1 MSVHR
6 GFTKKQS
13 IFYYTFQQLMAF
25 FLVTCIV
32 LLMAYS
38 CSESDDWNLFAKEKN
53 FEETDDFDYMLQ
65 NTLFEIVRYN
75 VIKSQLETDGVFDS
89 SKWIDINAYANRKE
103 KTIRENVCYSLED
116 LLKWA
121 KYGVVYEYT
130 DMDVDSY
137 LEMIG
142 EKESVYQKYDG
153 YLNEEQFTVLQTLMG
168 DVRATEIYEYC
179 NSTKEKIVI
188 ILEDNAVDY
197 TLESVLR
204 YDPVIYDLITDYMIN
219 CINQPD
225 NIEFYENNGEL
236 IVSACMLQE
245 RYTTVDGRYLKDI
258 AESREEY
265 ALLCDQLY
273 QTVSDL
279 SYNYNEYLNFKEK
292 YENGSSNIAYIFKM
306 TMLGEEVRVS
316 NMPVMAENTLD
327 EYFKT
332 NYGKYIIY
340 KPESMTYETNTGL
353 IEDTNIFTAFSN
365 YEYAYPETAKVWLA
379 VDTDYPVKDRFYEAA
394 KAYQSMHPLVYWIV
408 AGAGISGVVWLALF
422 LYLTVMTGN
431 CKKKGEEDAVLI
443 LHWFD
448 TIYTEIYMV
457 LGLFFCA
464 FFYLLCKSMS
474 HILIGE
480 LLEFG
485 ISRISISVLYGLLGM
500 AISVT
505 ACLFWYSFARR
516 MKGKN
521 LWKNSLLNCLIV
533 KPAERLWFQFYDNGN
548 TVLWSGLPL
557 AGSMG
562 FNVIAG
568 VVLCY
573 AWCFGSYKMLWILL
587 ILAVLI
593 DGFMLYFWIRN
604 RIKRKQ
610 IVDGVAKIKE
620 GEINYQVSTE
630 GMHGENLELANAV
643 NCIGEGIKAAV
654 ETSMKDERLKAD
666 LITNVSHDI
675 KTPLTS
681 IINYVDLLKREK
693 IQEEPVKGYIQ
704 VLEAKSQRL
713 KQLTDDLV
721 EASKISSGNITLFM
735 EKINLTELVHQL
747 VGEFLEKFE
756 QKNLTVV
763 ESAFHE
769 PVYIKADQRRIF
781 RVMENLFGNAY
792 KYAMP
797 GSRVYL
803 DLIKLSEEQ
812 IVFTM
817 KNISEQPLNIKAEE
831 LTQRFIRG
839 DVSRSTEGSGLGLSI
854 AENLTELQNGKFEI
868 YLDGDLFKVSL
879 TFPILKEQDEEKG

>member
-1 MSVHR
+1 MRVHK
-6 GFTKKQS
+6 GFTKRQS

-25 FLVTCIV
+25 FMVTCIV

-38 CSESDDWNLFAKEKN
+38 CSRSDDWNLFAKEKN

-65 NTLFEIVRYN
+65 NALFEIVRYN
-75 VIKSQLETDGVFDS
+75 VTKSQLETDGVFDS

-103 KTIRENVCYSLED
+103 KTTGESVCYSLED

-130 DMDVDSY
+130 DMDALSY
-137 LEMIG
+137 LEMLG
-142 EKESVYQKYDG
+142 ENEAVYKKYDG
-153 YLNEEQFTVLQTLMG
+153 YLSEEQYWVLQGIMEEE
-168 DVRATEIYEYC
+168 RASEIYEYC
-179 NSTKEKIVI
+179 NSTKEKII
-188 ILEDNAVDY
+188 DIDINEENGTFY
-197 TLESVLR
+197 TQ
-204 YDPVIYDLITDYMIN
+204 YHDPVIYDALTDYMVNGVNSI
-219 CINQPD
+219 D
-225 NIEFYENNGEL
+225 NIGVYENDGRL
-236 IVSACMLQE
+236 MVSACMLQE
-245 RYTTVDGRYLKDI
+245 RYTTVDGKYLKDI

-273 QTVSDL
+273 QTVYDL

-327 EYFKT
+327 EYFKS

-340 KPESMTYETNTGL
+340 KPESMIYETNTGL
-353 IEDTNIFTAFSN
+353 IDETNIFTAFSN

-394 KAYQSMHPLVYWIV
+394 KAYQSMHPFVYWIV
-408 AGAGISGVVWLALF
+408 AGAGIPGVTWFALF

-431 CKKKGEEDAVLI
+431 RKKKGAETAVLT

-448 TIYTEIYMV
+448 AIYTEIYMV

-464 FFYLLCKSMS
+464 FFYVLCKSMS
-474 HILIGE
+474 HVLIGE

-485 ISRISISVLYGLLGM
+485 IGRIGISVLYGLLGM

-505 ACLFWYSFARR
+505 VCLFWYSLARR
-516 MKGKN
+516 IKGKN
-521 LWKNSLLNCLIV
+521 LWKNSLLNCLII
-533 KPAERLWFQFYDNGN
+533 KPAEKLWFQLYDNGN

-557 AGSMG
+557 AGAMG

-568 VVLCY
+568 VILCY
-573 AWCFGSYKMLWILL
+573 AWCFSSYTMLWSLF

-610 IVDGVAKIKE
+610 IVDGVAKIKD

-693 IQEEPVKGYIQ
+693 IQEEPVKTYIE
-704 VLEAKSQRL
+704 VLDAKSQRL

-721 EASKISSGNITLFM
+721 EASKISSGNITLYM

-756 QKNLTVV
+756 QKNLTVM
-763 ESAFHE
+763 ENDFHE

-812 IVFTM
+812 IVFSM

-879 TFPILKEQDEEKG
+879 TFPILKEQDEE